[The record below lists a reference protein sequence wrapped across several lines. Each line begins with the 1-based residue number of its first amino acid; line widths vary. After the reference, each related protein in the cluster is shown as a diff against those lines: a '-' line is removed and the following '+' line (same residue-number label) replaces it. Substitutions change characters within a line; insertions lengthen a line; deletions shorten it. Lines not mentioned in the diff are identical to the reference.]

1 MSAVPSIAI
10 IGLGRMGLPMA
21 INIAKAGFAVK
32 AWNRSQ
38 RDHGQLPS
46 GVTLAHSAEQAVAGA
61 SIVILMLSDAGAIES
76 LLFAEGL
83 AKHIGVGSI
92 VIDMGTT
99 GPSAARDHAK
109 RLARRGIEYLDAPV
123 SGGVCGAA
131 NATLSI
137 LVGGDSRTF
146 AAAKDV
152 LDSMGRPTR
161 LGPTGSG
168 QTAKIANQL
177 IVACYIG
184 AVAEGV
190 RFAEL
195 QGMDAAALIA
205 ALEGGF
211 ADSAVLRQH
220 GRKMA
225 ARNFVAGGTCSLHL
239 KDLRLAA
246 ELSGAEFERFVNS
259 NEALHRF
266 ERLVRSGHEGADHC
280 AYYLTYENG
289 FA

>member
-1 MSAVPSIAI
+1 MSAIDSVAV

-21 INIAKAGFAVK
+21 INIAKAGMPVR
-32 AWNRSQ
+32 AWNRSP
-38 RDHGQLPS
+38 RSYEFLPA
-46 GVTLAHSAEQAVAGA
+46 GMTIAVNAVQAVAGA
-61 SIVILMLSDAGAIES
+61 AVIIVMLSDPTAVES
-76 LLFAEGL
+76 LLFGDEL
-83 AKHIGVGSI
+83 AAHIGVGAI
-92 VIDMGTT
+92 VVDMGTS
-99 GPSAARDHAK
+99 GPRAARAHAR
-109 RLARRGIEYLDAPV
+109 RLAERGIRYLDAPV
-123 SGGVCGAA
+123 SGGVLGAT
-131 NATLSI
+131 NASLSI
-137 LVGGDSRTF
+137 LVGGDAKTF
-146 AAAKDV
+146 ADAKRV
-152 LDSMGRPTR
+152 LASLGRPTH

-168 QTAKIANQL
+168 QTAKVANQM

-190 RFAEL
+190 RFAEQ

-246 ELSGAEFERFVNS
+246 ELAGVDFANFVIS
-259 NEALHRF
+259 TEALRRF
-266 ERLVRSGHEGADHC
+266 EQLVSSGHQDSDHS
-280 AYYLTYENG
+280 AYYLTYEKSQ
-289 FA
+289 A

>member
-1 MSAVPSIAI
+1 MSAVASVAI

-21 INIAKAGFAVK
+21 INIANAGRAVK
-32 AWNRSQ
+32 AWNRSP
-38 RDHGQLPS
+38 RDYGPLPS
-46 GVTLAHSAEQAVAGA
+46 GMTLAHSAEQAVAGA

-76 LLFAEGL
+76 LLFVDGL
-83 AKHIGVGSI
+83 AKHIDVGSI

-99 GPSAARDHAK
+99 GPSAAKDHAK
-109 RLARRGIEYLDAPV
+109 RLAERGIEYLDAPV
-123 SGGVCGAA
+123 SGGVRGAT

-137 LVGGDSRTF
+137 LVGGGPRAF

-152 LDSMGRPTR
+152 LDTMGRPTH

-168 QTAKIANQL
+168 QTAKVANQL

-195 QGMDAAALIA
+195 QGMDAVALIA

-246 ELSGAEFERFVNS
+246 ELAGDEFARFVNS

-266 ERLVRSGHEGADHC
+266 ERLVQSGHKDADHS

-289 FA
+289 FG

>member
-1 MSAVPSIAI
+1 MSTIKPVAV

-21 INIAKAGFAVK
+21 INIATAGFAVK
-32 AWNRSQ
+32 AWNRSE
-38 RDHGQLPS
+38 REYENLPR
-46 GVTLAHSAEQAVAGA
+46 GMTLAQSAQQAVAGA
-61 SIVILMLSDAGAIES
+61 RIVIVMLSDAVAIES
-76 LLFAEGL
+76 LLFIDGL
-83 AKHIGVGSI
+83 AEHIGAGSI

-99 GPSAARDHAK
+99 GPSAAKAHAK
-109 RLARRGIEYLDAPV
+109 RLAERGIRYLDAPV
-123 SGGVCGAA
+123 SGGVRGAT
-131 NATLSI
+131 NGSLSI
-137 LVGGDSRTF
+137 LVGGDPQTF
-146 AAAKDV
+146 ADAKAV
-152 LDSMGRPTR
+152 LNAMGRPTR

-168 QTAKIANQL
+168 QTAKVANQL

-225 ARNFVAGGTCSLHL
+225 ARNFIAGGTCSLHL

-246 ELSGAEFERFVNS
+246 ELAGDDFERFVNS
-259 NEALHRF
+259 SEALHRF
-266 ERLVRSGHEGADHC
+266 EQLVQSGHENADHS

-289 FA
+289 LA

>member
-1 MSAVPSIAI
+1 MSAVAPVSV

-21 INIAKAGFAVK
+21 INIATAGFTVN

-38 RDHGQLPS
+38 RTYDQLPL
-46 GVTLAHSAEQAVAGA
+46 GVTIAETTEHAVAGA
-61 SIVILMLSDAGAIES
+61 SVVIVMLSDAGAIES
-76 LLFAEGL
+76 LLFTDGL
-83 AKHIGVGSI
+83 AKHIGIGSI

-99 GPSAARDHAK
+99 GPSAAKDHAK
-109 RLARRGIEYLDAPV
+109 RLAERGIRYLDAPV
-123 SGGVCGAA
+123 SGGVRGAT
-131 NATLSI
+131 NGTLSI
-137 LVGGDSRTF
+137 LVGGDFPTF
-146 AAAKDV
+146 ADARAV
-152 LDSMGRPTR
+152 LDTMGRPTL

-168 QTAKIANQL
+168 QTAKVANQL

-195 QGMDAAALIA
+195 QGMDTSALIA

-220 GRKMA
+220 GRRMA
-225 ARNFVAGGTCSLHL
+225 SRNFIAGGTCSLHL

-246 ELSGAEFERFVNS
+246 ELAGEDFDRFVNS
-259 NEALHRF
+259 KEALHRF
-266 ERLVRSGHEGADHC
+266 ERLVQSGHKDDDHS

-289 FA
+289 SA

>member
-1 MSAVPSIAI
+1 MSAVNSVAV

-32 AWNRSQ
+32 AWNRSL
-38 RDHGQLPS
+38 RDYRQLPP
-46 GVTLAHSAEQAVAGA
+46 GLLITQSAEQAVAGA

-76 LLFAEGL
+76 LLFTDGL
-83 AKHIGVGSI
+83 AKHIGAGS
-92 VIDMGTT
+92 VVADMGTT
-99 GPSAARDHAK
+99 GPSAAKDHAM
-109 RLARRGIEYLDAPV
+109 RLAEHGVRYLDAPV
-123 SGGVCGAA
+123 SGGVRGA
-131 NATLSI
+131 TSGSLSI
-137 LVGGDSRTF
+137 LVGGDPQAF
-146 AAAKDV
+146 VDAKAV
-152 LDSMGRPTR
+152 LDTMGRPTH

-168 QTAKIANQL
+168 QTAKVANQL

-190 RFAEL
+190 RFAES
-195 QGMDAAALIA
+195 QGMDAAALID

-225 ARNFVAGGTCSLHL
+225 ARSFIAGGTCSLHL

-246 ELSGAEFERFVNS
+246 QLAGDEFERFVNS

-266 ERLVRSGHEGADHC
+266 ERLVQSGHKDADHS
-280 AYYLTYENG
+280 AYYLTYVNSSS
-289 FA
+289 

>member
-1 MSAVPSIAI
+1 MSIPATVAV

-21 INIAKAGFAVK
+21 VNIAKAGFAVK

-38 RDHGQLPS
+38 RAYEELPS
-46 GVTLAHSAEQAVAGA
+46 NLTISATASAAVSGA
-61 SIVILMLSDAGAIES
+61 RVVVLMLSDPPAVES
-76 LLFAEGL
+76 LLFADGL
-83 AKHIGVGSI
+83 AAHIGKGAI
-92 VIDMGTT
+92 VIDMGTS
-99 GPSAARDHAK
+99 GPRAAKDHGK
-109 RLARRGIEYLDAPV
+109 RLAGLGVRYLDAPV
-123 SGGVCGAA
+123 SGGVLGAV

-137 LVGGDSRTF
+137 LVGGDLETF
-146 AAAKDV
+146 AEARPVLAA
-152 LDSMGRPTR
+152 MGRPTH
-161 LGPTGSG
+161 LGPAGSG
-168 QTAKIANQL
+168 QTAKVANQM

-190 RFAEL
+190 RFAEQ
-195 QGMDAAALIA
+195 QGMDAAALVS

-225 ARNFVAGGTCSLHL
+225 ARSFVPGGTCGLHL

-246 ELSGAEFERFVNS
+246 DLAGPEFERFVNS
-259 NEALHRF
+259 NQALRRF
-266 ERLVRSGHEGADHC
+266 ERLVQSGHEDSDHS

-289 FA
+289 SS

>member
-1 MSAVPSIAI
+1 MSAITSVAVV
-10 IGLGRMGLPMA
+10 GLGRIGLPMA
-21 INIAKAGFAVK
+21 INIATAGFAVK

-38 RDHGQLPS
+38 RAYDELPP
-46 GVTLAHSAEQAVAGA
+46 GMTIAENAQHAVAGA
-61 SIVILMLSDAGAIES
+61 SVVILVLSDAGAIES
-76 LLFAEGL
+76 LLFGDGVV
-83 AKHIGVGSI
+83 KHIGLGSI

-99 GPSAARDHAK
+99 GPSAAKDHAK
-109 RLARRGIEYLDAPV
+109 RLAERGIRYLDAPV
-123 SGGVCGAA
+123 SGGVRGATDG
-131 NATLSI
+131 TLSI
-137 LVGGDSRTF
+137 LVGGDPQTF
-146 AAAKDV
+146 ADAEAV
-152 LDSMGRPTR
+152 LDTMGRPTL
-161 LGPTGSG
+161 LGPTGCG
-168 QTAKIANQL
+168 QIAKVANQL

-220 GRKMA
+220 GRRMA
-225 ARNFVAGGTCSLHL
+225 ARNFIAGGTCSLHL

-246 ELSGAEFERFVNS
+246 ELAGEDFERFVNS

-266 ERLVRSGHEGADHC
+266 ERLVQSGHEGADHS

-289 FA
+289 SA

>member
-1 MSAVPSIAI
+1 MSVPATVAV

-21 INIAKAGFAVK
+21 VNIAKAGIPVT

-38 RDHGQLPS
+38 RGYGDLPPN
-46 GVTLAHSAEQAVAGA
+46 VTIAATAAQAVSGA
-61 SIVILMLSDAGAIES
+61 SIVVLMLSDPSAVES
-76 LLFAEGL
+76 LLFSDGL
-83 AKHIGVGSI
+83 AAHINKNAI
-92 VIDMGTT
+92 VIDMGTS
-99 GPSAARDHAK
+99 GPRAAKDHAK
-109 RLARRGIEYLDAPV
+109 RLADLGIRYLDAPV
-123 SGGVCGAA
+123 SGGVRGAV

-137 LVGGDSRTF
+137 LVGGDVETLS
-146 AAAKDV
+146 AARAV
-152 LDSMGRPTR
+152 LEAMGRPTH

-168 QTAKIANQL
+168 QTAKVANQM

-190 RFAEL
+190 RFAEQ
-195 QGMDAAALIA
+195 QGMDAAALVS

-225 ARNFVAGGTCSLHL
+225 ARSFVAGGTCSLHL

-246 ELSGAEFERFVNS
+246 ELAGADFERFVNS
-259 NEALHRF
+259 NQALRRF
-266 ERLVRSGHEGADHC
+266 EQLVQSGHKDSDHS

-289 FA
+289 AP

>member
-1 MSAVPSIAI
+1 MSGDASVAV

-21 INIAKAGFAVK
+21 INIAKAGFTVK
-32 AWNRSQ
+32 AWNRSS
-38 RDHGQLPS
+38 RDCQQLPP
-46 GVTLAHSAEQAVAGA
+46 GLMMMQSAEQAAAGA
-61 SIVILMLSDAGAIES
+61 RIVILMLSDAEAIES
-76 LLFAEGL
+76 LLFSGGL
-83 AKHIGVGSI
+83 ATHIGARNI

-99 GPSAARDHAK
+99 GPRAAKDHAR
-109 RLARRGIEYLDAPV
+109 RLAGQGVRYLDAPV
-123 SGGVCGAA
+123 SGGVRGAIDGS
-131 NATLSI
+131 LSI
-137 LVGGDSRTF
+137 LVGGDPATF
-146 AAAKDV
+146 ADAKAV
-152 LDSMGRPTR
+152 LDTIGRPTH

-168 QTAKIANQL
+168 QTAKVANQL
-177 IVACYIG
+177 IVACYIA

-195 QGMDAAALIA
+195 QGLDAAALIA

-246 ELSGAEFERFVNS
+246 ELAGEDFECFVNS
-259 NEALHRF
+259 NQALHRF
-266 ERLVRSGHEGADHC
+266 ERLVQSGHKDADHS

-289 FA
+289 PA

>member
-1 MSAVPSIAI
+1 MSAAPVAV

-38 RDHGQLPS
+38 RDYEQLPS

-61 SIVILMLSDAGAIES
+61 GIVILMLSDAGAIES
-76 LLFAEGL
+76 LLFAAGL
-83 AKHIGVGSI
+83 AKHIGVGSL
-92 VIDMGTT
+92 VVDMGTT

-109 RLARRGIEYLDAPV
+109 RLAERGVRYLDAPV
-123 SGGVCGAA
+123 SGGVRGAT

-137 LVGGDSRTF
+137 LVGGDPRAF
-146 AAAKDV
+146 AVAKDV
-152 LDSMGRPTR
+152 LDTMGRPTH

-168 QTAKIANQL
+168 QTAKVANQL

-195 QGMDAAALIA
+195 QGLDPAALIA

-225 ARNFVAGGTCSLHL
+225 ARSFVAGGTCSLHL

-246 ELSGAEFERFVNS
+246 ELAGDEFAHFINS
-259 NEALHRF
+259 NEALRRF
-266 ERLVRSGHEGADHC
+266 ERLVQSGYKDADHA